1 MTTARTSEQQARMDG
16 LQKGFGVDT
25 APAQH
30 LSGRGLDAWLNAAED
45 RLMDECLK
53 DLRTMRAERE
63 RGYRRPVRP
72 PAAPAA

>member
-1 MTTARTSEQQARMDG
+1 MTTDRTSEQQARMDG

-30 LSGRGLDAWLNAAED
+30 LAGQALNDWLNARED
-45 RLMDECLK
+45 DLFASGLQ

-63 RGYRRPVRP
+63 RGYQPPARP
-72 PAAPAA
+72 PA